1 MDGFIERERAM
12 EARFQHDQL
21 LEYKILARRNR
32 LFGLWAAS
40 LLDLPQDRAEG
51 YARKLASGIMCTA
64 DGGEVLEKTLA
75 DFNENSVAIS
85 ENRARKQLDYFYQDA
100 MVQILDE

>member
-1 MDGFIERERAM
+1 MDGFIERERAQ
-12 EARFQHDQL
+12 EAKFQHDQL

-40 LLDLPQDRAEG
+40 LLDLSQEHAEI
-51 YARKLASGIMCTA
+51 YARQLASGIMCTA
-64 DGGEVLEKTLA
+64 DGDEVLEKTLA
-75 DFNENSVAIS
+75 DFNENSVEMS
-85 ENRARKQLDYFYQDA
+85 ENRARKQLDYFCQDA